1 MPRLRLLVPLTVP
14 VALVLGASPVLA
26 YTAVSPVLV
35 SDASPWAACLDG
47 QSPGDGSTNY
57 AGAEVEPFVAVDP
70 TDSSHIIGVFQQDRW
85 NDGGAHGL
93 RAASSFDGGQTW
105 PTKSF
110 ASFSTCSGS
119 TNTDYVRASD
129 PWVTFDT
136 DGNAYQISLSFSAT
150 QVISAVLVSK
160 LPKGGTMWS
169 NPTTLIRDVVG
180 FHFNDKESITGDPA
194 RPGYVYAVW
203 DRGTFPSDSRNFRS
217 FFGSHAFRGQP
228 MFSRTTDG
236 GQTWSPAVGMANQNI
251 FTIGNQIAVLPDGTL
266 VDIFQNFQGSGVQP
280 SPNHATEAVMMS
292 RDAGL
297 TWSQPIDIS
306 NWTPELTVDPDTGSP
321 IRTGNGL
328 PDLAVDPRNGTIY
341 ATWEDGGFSPD
352 HHADVALSK
361 STDGG
366 HKWSTPVKVNSSPA
380 GVQAFTPQVAVASDG
395 TVAITYYDF
404 RNNTTDQTTL
414 PTDLWFISSANGG
427 GSWTEKH
434 VDGPFDI
441 DTAPNS
447 RGPFLGDYE
456 GLAVTGAT
464 LQDFLAF
471 YVRSYNTPADPLNRS
486 DVFSVRINH

>member
-110 ASFSTCSGS
+110 AHFSTCSGS

-217 FFGSHAFRGQP
+217 FFGSHAFRGPGGEDHESRKKGEEVARAANVLAHDRRRSDMVAGGGHGQP
-228 MFSRTTDG
+228 EHLHDRQPDRRPAGRHPG
-236 GQTWSPAVGMANQNI
+236 GHLPELPGLRRPAVTQPRHRGC
-251 FTIGNQIAVLPDGTL
+251 DG
-266 VDIFQNFQGSGVQP
+266 
-280 SPNHATEAVMMS
+280 
-292 RDAGL
+292 
-297 TWSQPIDIS
+297 
-306 NWTPELTVDPDTGSP
+306 
-321 IRTGNGL
+321 
-328 PDLAVDPRNGTIY
+328 
-341 ATWEDGGFSPD
+341 
-352 HHADVALSK
+352 VA
-361 STDGG
+361 
-366 HKWSTPVKVNSSPA
+366 
-380 GVQAFTPQVAVASDG
+380 
-395 TVAITYYDF
+395 
-404 RNNTTDQTTL
+404 
-414 PTDLWFISSANGG
+414 
-427 GSWTEKH
+427 
-434 VDGPFDI
+434 
-441 DTAPNS
+441 
-447 RGPFLGDYE
+447 
-456 GLAVTGAT
+456 
-464 LQDFLAF
+464 
-471 YVRSYNTPADPLNRS
+471 
-486 DVFSVRINH
+486 